1 MPLEKVDGGWRV
13 RLRYGV
19 GLRDRFFIVAK
30 NGPAA
35 QAKAARM
42 KRMAADLAACGKSVE
57 AKAVLE
63 EAGLQQTEKGLLQV
77 EEVVRVLCAE
87 SPAGSAAPKGPVTF
101 RDVGEMWMSGELRR
115 LYPDDVKSK
124 GSYSLRNSRGLLA
137 VIYPLIGDRP
147 VASITLDDAERVK
160 ASLPPGISQ
169 AQRAHYARHIRII
182 MSFAEY
188 PLRLIE
194 RSPIPPKFVPG
205 YGLKQALGF
214 LYPDEDAKLLGCAK
228 IEKHTRLLYGF
239 LTRNGLRISEAL
251 ALIWEDIDLQ
261 RGVLTLDKNKT
272 SNPRAWLMSPD
283 VVQALSDY
291 RGSADPEDVVFPE
304 VAMTG
309 IAKRFREHL
318 LLAGVD
324 RRELH
329 ARTKERR
336 PLRVHDLRATFIT
349 LALANGATETWVMDR
364 TGHTT
369 SAMLAKYRRQ
379 ARHAAEL
386 NLGWLVDLD
395 TALVPTERVGQ
406 GVGQDVKFPWGIG
419 PASTSSRSGPGSPEI
434 TTEPKTAESV
444 TASDAAEAAGPA
456 GLLGV
461 GQESAVETALAYALK
476 AAIDAGQWQVA
487 QTIVQEL
494 GERRRTREQPDVPSL
509 DAARKRKREEGK

>member
-1 MPLEKVDGGWRV
+1 MPLEKVAGGWRI

-19 GLRDRFFIVAK
+19 GLRDRFLIVAK
-30 NGPAA
+30 NEAAA

-42 KRMAADLAACGKSVE
+42 TRMAADLVACGKSVE

-63 EAGLQQTEKGLLQV
+63 EAGLQETEKGMQQV
-77 EEVVRVLCAE
+77 EEVVRELCAE
-87 SPAGSAAPKGPVTF
+87 APAGTAAPKGPRTF
-101 RDVGEMWMSGELRR
+101 RDVAEMWLSGELRR
-115 LYPDDVKSK
+115 LYPDDIKSK
-124 GSYSLRNSRGLLA
+124 GALSLRKSRGLLA
-137 VIYPLIGDRP
+137 AIYPVLGNKP
-147 VASITLDDAERVK
+147 VASITLDDAERAK
-160 ASLPPGISQ
+160 AAIPEGLSQ
-169 AQRAHYARHIRII
+169 AQRAHYARHIRIV

-205 YGLKQALGF
+205 YGMKQALGF
-214 LYPDEDAKLLGCAK
+214 LYPDEDAKLLGCAR
-228 IEKHTRLLYGF
+228 IEKHVRLLYGF
-239 LTRNGLRISEAL
+239 LARNGLRISEAL
-251 ALIWEDIDLQ
+251 GLIWADIDLQ
-261 RGVLTLDKNKT
+261 RGVITLDKNKT
-272 SNPRAWLMSPD
+272 RNPRAWVMSPD
-283 VVQALSDY
+283 VVRALADY
-291 RGSADPEDVVFPE
+291 RGNADPDGLVFPE
-304 VAMTG
+304 VEIDG
-309 IAKRFREHL
+309 IAKRFRDHL

-329 ARTKERR
+329 ARTTERR
-336 PLRVHDLRATFIT
+336 PIRVHDLRATFIT

-386 NLGWLVDLD
+386 DLGWFTNLD
-395 TALVPTERVGQ
+395 TALVPSDRVGQ
-406 GVGQDVKFPWGIG
+406 GVGQRVKIPVVMAGF
-419 PASTSSRSGPGSPEI
+419 STSTWSQMASLEASP
-434 TTEPKTAESV
+434 EPKTAGSV
-444 TASDAAEAAGPA
+444 TSSDTAEAAGPA

-461 GQESAVETALAYALK
+461 GQESTVEVALAYALK

-509 DAARKRKREEGK
+509 DAARKRKRDEGK